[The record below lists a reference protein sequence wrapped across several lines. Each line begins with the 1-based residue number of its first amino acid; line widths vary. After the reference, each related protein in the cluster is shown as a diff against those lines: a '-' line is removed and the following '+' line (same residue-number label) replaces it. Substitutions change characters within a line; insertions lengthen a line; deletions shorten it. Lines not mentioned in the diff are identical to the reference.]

1 MSDTADSEWLDPKS
15 LQLEG
20 PIVLTWWVEANRK
33 LATLGDQVCIY
44 RRATG
49 LGGKRVEMVEKV
61 RKVSNDPRLAPANA
75 EVR

>member
-15 LQLEG
+15 LQG

-49 LGGKRVEMVEKV
+49 LGGKRFEMVESV
-61 RKVSNDPRLAPANA
+61 GINDLRLAPANA